1 MKITEKRMCL
11 HEDGTPYLQNTKTL
25 YEVDGRLRFDNPEKI
40 YELAKS
46 LGCNRLAEEYVYIA
60 CLSSAGRI
68 IGIFEIS
75 HGSVNASFLHAREIF
90 QRALMCG
97 AVSVIMWHNH
107 PSGSCTPSDWDKD
120 VTQKVRD
127 AGEIIGIRL
136 LDHLIIGDGYYS
148 FSMQGQL

>member
-90 QRALMCG
+90 QKLFTSMDPLNRVNNGPSLSLYFGLGQGCRG
-97 AVSVIMWHNH
+97 NH
-107 PSGSCTPSDWDKD
+107 RHQTLRPSDNRRW
-120 VTQKVRD
+120 
-127 AGEIIGIRL
+127 L
-136 LDHLIIGDGYYS
+136 LL
-148 FSMQGQL
+148 L